1 MRKNLLNTTFRVEFD
16 DPAWNRHLPSLK
28 PLGLSVRLN
37 TCNLATEEK
46 YTDFFNYLVCES
58 AREPLQRPGGDTI
71 MPDLLPIPARGCLCE
86 LSFRI
91 GFNPEVEAGWEL
103 EQLQGW
109 LNDGTAERASI
120 QSSSLQHEQHDLS
133 SSFQEA
139 AVCIDDDGA
148 LGTAGLTTTQV
159 DMLVEYCHAHDSSGF
174 GYLSLEIFS
183 RLLSQ
188 VAPGAFPEAGQPLSL
203 ILKDLQGRILLPG
216 SANSPEFVD
225 FVSFAAPSN
234 ARNAL

>member
-1 MRKNLLNTTFRVEFD
+1 M
-16 DPAWNRHLPSLK
+16 S
-28 PLGLSVRLN
+28 
-37 TCNLATEEK
+37 
-46 YTDFFNYLVCES
+46 ES
-58 AREPLQRPGGDTI
+58 PP
-71 MPDLLPIPARGCLCE
+71 
-86 LSFRI
+86 
-91 GFNPEVEAGWEL
+91 GWEL

-109 LNDGTAERASI
+109 FNDSTADWASI

-139 AVCIDDDGA
+139 AVCIDDTGA

-188 VAPGAFPEAGQPLSL
+188 VAPGAFPESGQPLSL

-225 FVSFAAPSN
+225 FVSFAEV
-234 ARNAL
+234 ARHTA